1 MNESTIVAAML
12 FSAIGFGYFI
22 YGRKQRRTVPFV
34 SGIGLFAIP
43 YLIDSNLL
51 LLGAGAV
58 LLALPFLVKI

>member
-1 MNESTIVAAML
+1 MNESTLVAAML

-22 YGRKQRRTVPFV
+22 YGRKQRRTVPFL

-43 YLIDSNLL
+43 YLIDSNFLL
-51 LLGAGAV
+51 MCAGAV

>member
-1 MNESTIVAAML
+1 MNESTMVAAVL

-22 YGRKQRRTVPFV
+22 YGRKQRRTVPFL

-51 LLGAGAV
+51 LMCAGAV